1 MPTLLLYLKV
11 ELGQPEFL
19 LLGRLFVL
27 LALVSH
33 ILLAVY
39 VWSVAV
45 DLLVIRL
52 KKITQKITKSLNSNR
67 GILSQEKK
75 NP

>member
-1 MPTLLLYLKV
+1 MATLLLYLKV

-33 ILLAVY
+33 ILLTVY
-39 VWSVAV
+39 VRSVAV

-52 KKITQKITKSLNSNR
+52 KREL
-67 GILSQEKK
+67 KK
-75 NP
+75 LPNH